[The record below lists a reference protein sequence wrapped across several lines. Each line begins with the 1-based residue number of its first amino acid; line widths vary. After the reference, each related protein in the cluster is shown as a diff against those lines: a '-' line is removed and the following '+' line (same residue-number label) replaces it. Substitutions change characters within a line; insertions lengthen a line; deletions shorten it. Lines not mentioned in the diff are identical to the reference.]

1 MERCASIAIA
11 DVDRRPAL
19 KQQAHRAA
27 PAGTAH
33 GGEVKR
39 RIITGARR
47 FNARA
52 FAAEDADALSPPKA
66 RRNVQRLLEL
76 RLADDVD
83 KLRRAL

>member
-52 FAAEDADALSPPKA
+52 SCRGRRCTRSAQA